1 MKALD
6 LRAKSVDE
14 LNADLIE
21 LRRAQFSLR
30 MQVATQQL
38 TKVDQLGKVRKDV
51 ARVKLVL
58 AEKAKQA

>member
-1 MKALD
+1 MKAAD

-14 LNADLIE
+14 LNAELIE

-30 MQVATQQL
+30 MQIATQQL

>member
-1 MKALD
+1 MKATD

-14 LNADLIE
+14 LNAELIE

-30 MQVATQQL
+30 MQIATQQL

-58 AEKAKQA
+58 AEKVKQA